1 MYQLKFEVFSNIN
14 FFLNQKFAND
24 FRNPDISAFNN
35 SQMFSFT
42 PRWTSLQKL
51 YITAVTLCY
60 SGQSKLLCATSDDA
74 HMQTVD
80 DATKLIDPGP
90 GRSKGFE
97 AGVEIASL
105 LISMIKLFFISSVAL
120 VLAP

>member
-1 MYQLKFEVFSNIN
+1 
-14 FFLNQKFAND
+14 
-24 FRNPDISAFNN
+24 
-35 SQMFSFT
+35 MFSFT

-51 YITAVTLCY
+51 YIIAVTLCY

-105 LISMIKLFFISSVAL
+105 LNDKAHFYKLRSSCISSVAL
-120 VLAP
+120 VLTMCYYIPTARPLFVIVIQPNATRVT